1 MDKECEKY
9 WKNMAD
15 YFFTLAPIVNGPYYA
30 GQMALAARLLD
41 IVIREGG
48 NDEYRNVESEDPSEW
63 SRPENFLPNVNM
75 KNASRFIRKEDKVH
89 FYSHVLY
96 DETGDEMEFPDF
108 RKAIDFCNQ
117 HDRPAPNWEELS
129 NLVN

>member
-1 MDKECEKY
+1 M
-9 WKNMAD
+9 NRN
-15 YFFTLAPIVNGPYYA
+15 PIDEYYL
-30 GQMALAARLLD
+30 LAALPGFSALTEEEKGRITVIKFEYEDYPCIMTTGLQFEYKD
-41 IVIREGG
+41 ILGRKMKLTFEMAG
-48 NDEYRNVESEDPSEW
+48 N
-63 SRPENFLPNVNM
+63 
-75 KNASRFIRKEDKVH
+75 RKDGH

-129 NLVN
+129 NLFN